1 MSDLSLTRRKAPPN
15 PLGGASTCDRERH
28 VHDNGPADPPAVV
41 IAPDRYPRVC
51 RVCGAELNGPD
62 DLAAHW
68 SSALRELE
76 PRN

>member
-1 MSDLSLTRRKAPPN
+1 
-15 PLGGASTCDRERH
+15 
-28 VHDNGPADPPAVV
+28 
-41 IAPDRYPRVC
+41 
-51 RVCGAELNGPD
+51 VCGAELNGPD

>member
-1 MSDLSLTRRKAPPN
+1 
-15 PLGGASTCDRERH
+15 

-41 IAPDRYPRVC
+41 IPPDRYPRVC